1 MTIALLVLLI
11 GIYVTIGLAA
21 RRYGKLSRL
30 FLLGVSTLIPGL
42 AFFFI

>member
-1 MTIALLVLLI
+1 MTIALLLLLI
-11 GIYVTIGLAA
+11 GIYVTIGLTAG
-21 RRYGKLSRL
+21 RYSKLTRL